1 MGIARAAAAAAA
13 AVAPGSWE
21 LQQHRRHSLRLM
33 VVLII
38 LTLITSPLLEAQD
51 TLQLASNLHPTDLGV
66 LRAVKNAMTD
76 LPGGTFF
83 SSWDFSA
90 TGIDPCQMF
99 AGVVC
104 INIQGYSR
112 VTLLSLGPEEAGL
125 PGLTGTL
132 PPELGYLPFLTQLS
146 ISPGAVSGP
155 IPRSLGRL
163 RNLNLFSCSQNLL
176 TGSIPQ
182 SLAGLQKLQVLQL
195 SNNKLAGAIPSGIG
209 SWPSLEFLVLSD
221 NRLTGTIP
229 MFSSSNNS
237 TSTAPRAALNHLD
250 LRNNELTGELM
261 SDNLPSSL
269 EFLSL
274 TNNQFTGSI
283 AAVGNLTKLKYLDLS
298 FNQFSGEIPSSLFGF
313 VGLSYLLLNRNQ
325 LSGPVIV
332 KAEVTIKVVDLS
344 FNLLVGS
351 VSPFLAGAQILYLN
365 NNLFMGTIPQEFV
378 TSLEASTLQS
388 LYLQNNYLSNFG
400 DLGTATIPP
409 TVAVCVQYNCELPPP
424 QSICPESQG
433 FVARPLTECVKA
445 AGTHLQILFLFQPKF
460 WMFNGF
466 LSSVAQSF
474 SLNQTNPKKTFL
486 GCWGGLLSLCL

>member
-1 MGIARAAAAAAA
+1 MGITRAAAAA

-21 LQQHRRHSLRLM
+21 FQQHRRHSLRLM

-104 INIQGYSR
+104 INIQGFSR

-195 SNNKLAGAIPSGIG
+195 SNNKLAGAIPSSIG

-237 TSTAPRAALNHLD
+237 TSTPPRAALNHLD

-283 AAVGNLTKLKYLDLS
+283 AAVGNLSKLKYLDLS

-388 LYLQNNYLSNFG
+388 LYLQNNYLSSFG

-445 AGTHLQILFLFQPKF
+445 AAGTG
-460 WMFNGF
+460 N
-466 LSSVAQSF
+466 
-474 SLNQTNPKKTFL
+474 
-486 GCWGGLLSLCL
+486 

>member
-1 MGIARAAAAAAA
+1 
-13 AVAPGSWE
+13 
-21 LQQHRRHSLRLM
+21 M

-38 LTLITSPLLEAQD
+38 LTLITSPLLAAQD

-104 INIQGYSR
+104 INIQGFSR

-182 SLAGLQKLQVLQL
+182 NLAGLQKLQVLQL

-237 TSTAPRAALNHLD
+237 TSTPPRAALNHLD

-283 AAVGNLTKLKYLDLS
+283 AAVGNLSKLKYLDLS

-365 NNLFMGTIPQEFV
+365 NNLFMGTIPQV
-378 TSLEASTLQS
+378 
-388 LYLQNNYLSNFG
+388 
-400 DLGTATIPP
+400 
-409 TVAVCVQYNCELPPP
+409 
-424 QSICPESQG
+424 
-433 FVARPLTECVKA
+433 
-445 AGTHLQILFLFQPKF
+445 
-460 WMFNGF
+460 
-466 LSSVAQSF
+466 SF
-474 SLNQTNPKKTFL
+474 SCLLVCLFPL
-486 GCWGGLLSLCL
+486 GHIPLLSDILSLCT